1 MAANGAGTRCSQG
14 GSRACVDEWI
24 VESPTGSMAVL
35 FGVGLAA
42 GLLLGHTLAEAAGR
56 KMFHEDSL
64 TEKLTGQI
72 RDLVKSHLPTSMSRH
87 LS

>member
-1 MAANGAGTRCSQG
+1 MTANGTGTRGSQVA
-14 GSRACVDEWI
+14 SRACVEEWI
-24 VESPTGSMAVL
+24 EENPSSSMTLL
-35 FGVGLAA
+35 FGVGVVA

-56 KMFHEDSL
+56 KLFHEDTM

-72 RDLVKSHLPTSMSRH
+72 RDLVKSHLPSSVSRH